1 MGQARD
7 RAKAQRERK
16 KLRGRTAALGVCES
30 AATVGETD
38 AALAS
43 YLPEQRILLVGEGD
57 FSFAA
62 SLAELL
68 GSAQNLTASALDTAE
83 QLDAKY
89 PDIQQRLSA
98 LRSRGASIAPG
109 VDATTMAHGA
119 WTGEQPFDRVV
130 YNFPYAHV
138 TKFSKDHLAANQ
150 ELLRRFYAC
159 AARLLR
165 PGGEVH
171 LRNKLTE
178 PYRSWDLASLL
189 PPTLKFV
196 GAAPFDARRFP
207 GYANRSN
214 WGTRAQGYSVVES
227 RTYVFRREPD
237 GSADGVGH
245 TPTPSGR
252 PRSTCGTTTRRP
264 RRRSNRGTRARQ
276 VWWVTIA
283 KPWLRWAVR

>member
-1 MGQARD
+1 MRD
-7 RAKAQRERK
+7 RTKAQRERK
-16 KLRGRTAALGVCES
+16 KKKVRRTAALGVCES

-38 AALAS
+38 TALAS
-43 YLPEQRILLVGEGD
+43 YSPEQRILLVGEGD

-68 GSAQNLTASALDTAE
+68 GSAHNLTASALDTAA
-83 QLDAKY
+83 QLAAKY
-89 PDIQQRLSA
+89 PDIQRRLSA

-109 VDATTMAHGA
+109 VDATTMVHGA
-119 WTGEQPFDRVV
+119 WTGERPFDRVV

-150 ELLRRFYAC
+150 ELLRRFYAR
-159 AARLLR
+159 AAQLLR

-171 LRNKLTE
+171 LRNKMTE

-189 PPTLKFV
+189 PASLTFV
-196 GAAPFDARRFP
+196 GVAPFDARRFP

-214 WGTRAQGYSVVES
+214 WGTSAQGYSVVAS

-237 GSADGVGH
+237 GGAHTQRGH
-245 TPTPSGR
+245 APAPSGGAR
-252 PRSTCGTTTRRP
+252 LACGKATRRP
-264 RRRSNRGTRARQ
+264 RRTRSRGTRGRQ

>member
-1 MGQARD
+1 MRD

-16 KLRGRTAALGVCES
+16 KLRRTAALGACES
-30 AATVGETD
+30 AATVGKTD
-38 AALAS
+38 ATLAS

-57 FSFAA
+57 FSFAH
-62 SLAELL
+62 SLVELL
-68 GSAQNLTASALDTAE
+68 GSAHNLTASALDTAA
-83 QLDAKY
+83 QLAAKY
-89 PDIQQRLSA
+89 PDIQQRLAA

-119 WTGEQPFDRVV
+119 WTGNKSFDRVV

-138 TKFSKDHLAANQ
+138 TKFSKDHLVANQ

-159 AARLLR
+159 AAQLLR

-171 LRNKLTE
+171 LRNKLNE

-189 PPTLKFV
+189 PASLTFV

-214 WGTRAQGYSVVES
+214 WGAGAQGYSVSDS

-237 GSADGVGH
+237 GGR
-245 TPTPSGR
+245 TPPTPSSGR
-252 PRSTCGTTTRRP
+252 ARLECGMAARRP
-264 RRRSNRGTRARQ
+264 HRRRGSRGTPRARQ